1 MEDTIGLAGS
11 LGLINKGGAAFGG
24 NVLTRAANKELEIS
38 VAEKKAEA
46 ARLAKQAQE
55 EKVLSGR
62 LKVTGKFDEI
72 ARKDV
77 EKNYNDMLITKGY
90 LDPQRTATFN
100 YDVQR
105 QEEATKE
112 RAAAKEL
119 FSKNDYLISPEDR
132 KALVEQNIPYLTERA
147 KDATSGIKVD
157 ENLPNV
163 FRVAPE
169 KMIKRL
175 DANKMMTDIG
185 SNIPKDAPS
194 YDYSQKSKTINVNG
208 KNVVMFPVKNEILNR
223 VAENVFGYGVEGAT
237 QGNPE
242 IAQNFI
248 SANRP
253 KIDAEIAANPK
264 LTPYEATK
272 KVFIDVL
279 REKTMGGDENKPSGK
294 GSVFNWN
301 SGSGGSIS
309 NGEIALDPI
318 TGDTG
323 GYNVRYEKGKNP
335 ELKSYNFSGTDKK
348 GNPITISFSNVDN
361 VYKNSD
367 GTAYVVGAVGKDDL
381 SGKVIS
387 GTIYNVQPSE
397 LFSNIKLSQDGF
409 NKLKAK
415 PEGSFNPVAE
425 YKAREAAFEDY
436 KAKNPNGMLDI
447 NTLFNDPKITKYVA
461 LKPVKKVETAK
472 PATAKSA
479 KSVKMDMIK
488 SKVGTKGFEGYTEKE
503 LVDYYKSQG
512 YTVN

>member
-46 ARLAKQAQE
+46 LRLAKQAQE
-55 EKVLSGR
+55 EKLLINRIRPS
-62 LKVTGKFDEI
+62 GKFDEL
-72 ARKDV
+72 ARKNM
-77 EKNYNDMLITKGY
+77 EKTYADMVINKKYNDPEEVYKFGLYK
-90 LDPQRTATFN
+90 DQQEQAT
-100 YDVQR
+100 R
-105 QEEATKE
+105 E
-112 RAAAKEL
+112 RATAKETMT
-119 FSKNDYLISPEDR
+119 KNDYVTVLPKDRQALIDHD
-132 KALVEQNIPYLTERA
+132 IPYLTERA
-147 KDATSGIKVD
+147 KDPASGITAD
-157 ENLPNV
+157 PNLSDV
-163 FRVAPE
+163 FHLAPE

-194 YDYSQKSKTINVNG
+194 YDYSQKSKTMSING
-208 KNVVMFPVKNEILNR
+208 KNVIVFPVKNEILNR

-242 IAQNFI
+242 IAENFKT
-248 SANRP
+248 ANKQ

-309 NGEIALDPI
+309 NGEISLDPI

-323 GYNVRYEKGKNP
+323 GYNVRYVNGKNP

-367 GTAYVVGAVGKDDL
+367 GSAYVVGAVGKDEL
-381 SGKVIS
+381 SGKVVS

-409 NKLKAK
+409 DKLKAK
-415 PEGSFNPVAE
+415 PAGSFNPVAE
-425 YKAREAAFEDY
+425 YKAREAAFEEY
-436 KAKNPNGMLDI
+436 KAKNPKGMLDI
-447 NTLFNDPKITKYVA
+447 ETLFNDPKITKYIA
-461 LKPVKKVETAK
+461 LKPAKKVEAAK
-472 PATAKSA
+472 PKTASIGGAPRPK
-479 KSVKMDMIK
+479 K
-488 SKVGTKGFEGYTEKE
+488 
-503 LVDYYKSQG
+503 
-512 YTVN
+512 